1 MSLIQQLD
9 AAKDI
14 REEENI
20 GRILVNTSRKRRQE
34 FVRSINNEFPD
45 RPTRTRRAE

>member
-34 FVRSINNEFPD
+34 FVRSINNELANSRQ
-45 RPTRTRRAE
+45 RPQ